1 MRHALPVSASHETPG
16 HDAAAAVLEE
26 ALRLPEAD
34 RMRVAAE
41 LLGSLEGPPDALDDD
56 AWLEEIKRRAD
67 RVRRGESQAEPWPA
81 VRDALLA
88 ELRK

>member
-1 MRHALPVSASHETPG
+1 
-16 HDAAAAVLEE
+16 
-26 ALRLPEAD
+26 
-34 RMRVAAE
+34 MRVAEE
-41 LLGSLEGPPDALDDD
+41 LLGSLEGPADALDDD
-56 AWLEEIKRRAD
+56 AWLAEIKRRAD

>member
-1 MRHALPVSASHETPG
+1 MSTSPGTSGQDPTSAVVADG
-16 HDAAAAVLEE
+16 
-26 ALRLPEAD
+26 LRLPEAD
-34 RMRVAAE
+34 RMRDAAE
-41 LLGSLEGPPDALDDD
+41 LLGSLEGPPDVLDDE
-56 AWLEEIKRRAD
+56 AWLTEIQRRAD